1 MLRIAPLLIPASNQR
16 LLAFRLRLELTRKI
30 AMAARRSPRLKIM
43 MDSEIIALRKARI
56 R

>member
-30 AMAARRSPRLKIM
+30 AWLHVARRAQKS
-43 MDSEIIALRKARI
+43 
-56 R
+56 

>member
-16 LLAFRLRLELTRKI
+16 LLAFRLRVELTRKI
-30 AMAARRSPRLKIM
+30 AMAARRSPRSKSM
-43 MDSEIIALRKARI
+43 MDAEIIALRKARI